1 MEIRAY
7 GKVNLCL
14 DVVGKKEDG
23 YHQLDMIMVPIEL
36 HDRITLET
44 AQEMSF
50 TCTPDIRI
58 RPQNNSILKMIEL
71 LREKFGF
78 KENFAIH
85 LEKNIPSQAGL
96 GGGSSDAAAVL
107 NALNEHFGWGL
118 SDQQKISIGV
128 QIGADVPYC
137 LFNRPARVRG
147 IGEDLEFFEVNLPMN
162 ILLVQ
167 PYKGVSTRLAF
178 AGLQLDSLIHPDS
191 ATVQQALVENK
202 YPLFLISIGNS
213 LESSAIQ
220 LVPEISRIKQR
231 LLRAGMDKSLMTG
244 SGSVVMGFSQQDEC
258 IDSVYEILKPM
269 YRFVTK
275 TKILAK

>member
-44 AQEMSF
+44 ADEMSF
-50 TCTPDIRI
+50 TCNPDIRI

-85 LEKNIPSQAGL
+85 LVKNIPSQAGL

-107 NALNEHFGWGL
+107 NALNDHFGWEL
-118 SDQQKISIGV
+118 SDQQKIKLGV
-128 QIGADVPYC
+128 QIGADVPFC

-147 IGEDLEFFEVNLPMN
+147 IGEDLEFFEVKLPMN

-191 ATVQQALVENK
+191 ATVQQALVESN

-213 LESSAIQ
+213 LESSAVHF
-220 LVPEISRIKQR
+220 VPEISRIKQR

>member
-58 RPQNNSILKMIEL
+58 RSQNNSILKMIEL

-85 LEKNIPSQAGL
+85 LVKNIPSQAGL

-107 NALNEHFGWGL
+107 NALNDHFGWEL

-128 QIGADVPYC
+128 QIGADVPFC